1 MNSTGLDQI
10 IWISGPAKGH
20 VAQML
25 AQATFLQEFAE
36 RIAAMQSNEMKGPFA
51 SAAPD
56 APQTLAKRRRSWSG
70 RG

>member
-1 MNSTGLDQI
+1 MDSLRPTR
-10 IWISGPAKGH
+10 
-20 VAQML
+20 

-36 RIAAMQSNEMKGPFA
+36 RIAAMQSNEVKGPFA